1 MIASLTGVLTYKT
14 PQYVIVDVQGVGY
27 RITTPLSSFYS
38 LPDLNDRV
46 VLLTHTYV
54 REDAIQLFGFLTLQE
69 RDAFLLLLTIN
80 GIGPRLALNILS
92 GLSVHELKLAIEKGD
107 LARLGSIPGVGKKT
121 AARLVLE
128 LKEKILSLGPTTHV
142 ASLKEAPSDS
152 QERLKVDALA
162 GLVYLGYQ
170 KAQAREGIDRL
181 MEEID
186 CQLTVEQLIRD
197 SLKLLSKG

>member
-170 KAQAREGIDRL
+170 KAQAREVIDRL
-181 MEEID
+181 MEGID
-186 CQLTVEQLIRD
+186 RQLTVEQLIRD